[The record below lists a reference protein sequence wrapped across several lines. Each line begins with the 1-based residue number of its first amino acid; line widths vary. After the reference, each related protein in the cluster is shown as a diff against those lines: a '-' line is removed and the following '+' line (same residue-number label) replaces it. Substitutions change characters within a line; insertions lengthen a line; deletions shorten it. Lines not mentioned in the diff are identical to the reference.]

1 MMDFEYEKMSLGKI
15 LSRRS
20 SLGCSSR
27 NSYYRSGEGVPFKWE
42 MQPGVAKERP
52 KDDLPPLSPPPALLS
67 LGLPK
72 PCVPDSKSSSPSR
85 LRFWKK
91 RVKHGKSKKS
101 SQDCF
106 HEEDVIGLDMFARFD
121 CSSDSE
127 SVASSRGSSFSSWS
141 SMSFVKSPTTT
152 TMKEVDGKPLTFG
165 CFPIHV
171 SRVFVSAARRD

>member
-1 MMDFEYEKMSLGKI
+1 MDFQYENMSISKI

-52 KDDLPPLSPPPALLS
+52 KDDLPPLSPPPALRS

-72 PCVPDSKSSSPSR
+72 PCIPDPKPSTRSR

-91 RVKHGKSKKS
+91 RVKRGKSKKP
-101 SQDCF
+101 SQVCF
-106 HEEDVIGLDMFARFD
+106 QEEDVSGLDMLVRLD

-127 SVASSRGSSFSSWS
+127 SVESSRGSSFSSWS
-141 SMSFVKSPTTT
+141 SMSFMKSPTKTT
-152 TMKEVDGKPLTFG
+152 LREVYGRSLTLG
-165 CFPIHV
+165 CFPMHV
-171 SRVFVSAARRD
+171 SRVFVSIARRN